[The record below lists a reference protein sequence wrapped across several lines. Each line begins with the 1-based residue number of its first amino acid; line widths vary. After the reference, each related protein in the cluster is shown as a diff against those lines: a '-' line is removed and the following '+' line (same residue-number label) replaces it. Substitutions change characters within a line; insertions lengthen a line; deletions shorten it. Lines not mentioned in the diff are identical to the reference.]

1 MSSLFGIRQRIGSL
15 TPNENWK
22 MARTTFSVV
31 YGRSDT
37 NLLVYDEISKYHT
50 QTD

>member
-1 MSSLFGIRQRIGSL
+1 MSPLSGIRQLIGPL
-15 TPNENWK
+15 TLNDNWK
-22 MARTTFSVV
+22 MARTSFSVV